1 MTVTFRVLL
10 ALVLATSLAHAVE
23 TPLGPDIRAVPGEQ
37 PTPWLRYQDPAAT
50 SVVVAGSWDQWSN
63 RYPMTQAD
71 GVWTLD
77 TRTLG
82 ATYGLYKFKFIPNG
96 DWEKGDNRPLY
107 INGEGLLERPSD
119 LIFNATIDG
128 RDEVTV
134 SFRRGVPASAQPRA
148 RLVPDA
154 AIRESRLSSPR
165 EAGSRQGYFISGGL
179 ITFVMEEAAYGLT
192 LTPAERVAVAGN
204 FTGWDGGGGNGRWL
218 LRDDNDDGL
227 WEMTTQLPALRPP
240 ARNAS
245 RSDADG
251 PAGERDLLFKFV
263 VGGPAPGGA
272 GGNRWLAPP
281 QGALNATPD
290 GKGNVNLRID
300 PASAG
305 STTLRVF
312 TEQALDLSKNYVV
325 VVEGLGERPLWAPVT
340 PGKVLDQFVSDKPL
354 GAILDRAQGATTYRL
369 FAPRARSVHLCLFS
383 TPAYEEQKPEY
394 RRLEPAER
402 YPMWKDEQDGVW
414 EVSLLGL
421 DVGRYYSFNVDGPT
435 GNGEGFNG
443 LAQVGDPYARA
454 AAHAHNNT
462 IVVDPDETNRWFGGW
477 TDSEYSTVSPQD
489 LVIYE
494 MHVRD
499 MTIHPSSGVAPNL
512 GGTYEGLLATAGTG
526 TGLDHLKE
534 LGVTTLEIMPLAEFS
549 NGENEYN
556 WGYAPVFYFA
566 PEASYARDPLR
577 GSQFFEFKGLVNELH
592 RQGFGVVLDVVFNHV
607 GGPNIFS
614 LIDKKY
620 FFRLN
625 PDYSFSSFSGCGNDL
640 RTEAPMMRRLIV
652 DNILY
657 WMKEFHVD
665 GFRFDL
671 CELVDLDTMMAVR
684 DAARAVNTNV
694 VLISEPWSFRGEN
707 KQQLK
712 GTGWSAWNNDFR
724 YAAKDFVSGR
734 RNREWLQKNIAGS
747 VDTWASDPLQPVN
760 YLESH
765 DDMALADE
773 LCTRPDRDGRSLQE
787 LDVAANRLAATILF
801 TALGIPMISEGQE
814 FIRSKRGLHNT
825 FDKGDDVNAL
835 RWTDRDRP
843 LAAQALA
850 YYGGL
855 IRLRRSPQGAAFR
868 VAAKPPASYCQWI
881 LPPDGQTLGY
891 VINPAR
897 NHEGNGFIVLLNAS
911 GATAEFSFA
920 LPAGRWRLIGNGEQ
934 VNPEGLPDA
943 PVVEGPQAQF
953 TVQVP
958 GPGAY
963 IFMDGF

>member
-1 MTVTFRVLL
+1 MTRMLKL
-10 ALVLATSLAHAVE
+10 ALVLLLAAVGVLAGE
-23 TPLGPDIRAVPGEQ
+23 PALRPDIRVVPGET

-50 SVVVAGSWDQWSN
+50 SVVVAGSWDLWSN
-63 RYPMTQAD
+63 RFPMAQAD
-71 GVWTLD
+71 GAWQLD
-77 TRTLG
+77 TRTLR
-82 ATYGLYKFKFIPNG
+82 ATFGLYEFKFIVNG
-96 DWEKGDNRPLY
+96 DWEKGDNRPIYL
-107 INGEGLLERPSD
+107 NGEGLLERPSD
-119 LIFNATIDG
+119 LVFSATIDG

-134 SFRRGVPASAQPRA
+134 SFRRGVPANAQPKA

-154 AIRESRLSSPR
+154 AIRESRLSSAR
-165 EAGSRQGYFISGGL
+165 EGGSRQGYFINGGL
-179 ITFVMEEAAYGLT
+179 ITFVFDEAAYGLAIPPT
-192 LTPAERVAVAGN
+192 ERVAVAGN
-204 FTGWDGGGGNGRWL
+204 FTGWDGNGGSGRWL
-218 LRDDNDDGL
+218 LRDENDDGQ
-227 WEMTTQLPALRPP
+227 WEMTTQLPSLRPP
-240 ARNAS
+240 A
-245 RSDADG
+245 
-251 PAGERDLLFKFV
+251 GEKDLLFKFV
-263 VGGPAPGGA
+263 IA
-272 GGNRWLAPP
+272 GSRWLAPP
-281 QGALNATPD
+281 QGALNAVSD
-290 GKGNVNLRID
+290 GKGNVNLKID

-305 STTLRVF
+305 SQSLKVF
-312 TEQALDLSKNYVV
+312 TTQPLDFSQNYVV
-325 VVEGLGERPLWAPVT
+325 VIDGLGERPVWSPLT
-340 PGKVLDQFVSDKPL
+340 PGRVLDQLSSDKPL

-369 FAPRARSVHLCLFS
+369 FAPRAKSVHLCLYKS
-383 TPAYEEQKPEY
+383 PPYEAQKPEHKK
-394 RRLEPAER
+394 LEPAER
-402 YPMWKDEQDGVW
+402 YPMWKDEADGAW

-421 DVGRYYSFNVDGPT
+421 DVGKYYSFNVDGPS

-443 LAQVGDPYARA
+443 LAQVGDPYALA

-462 IVVDPDETNRWFGGW
+462 IVIDPEETNRWWGGW
-477 TDSEYSTVSPQD
+477 SDSEYSTRPPQD

-499 MTIHPSSGVAPNL
+499 LTMHPSSGVAPNL
-512 GGTYEGLLATAGTG
+512 AGKYEGLLATAGTG
-526 TGLDHLKE
+526 AGLDHLKN
-534 LGVTTLEIMPLAEFS
+534 LGVTTLELLPTAEFS
-549 NGENEYN
+549 NGESDYN

-577 GSQFFEFKGLVNELH
+577 GSQFFEFKRLVNELH
-592 RQGFGVVLDVVFNHV
+592 RHGFGVILDVVFNHV

-625 PDYSFSSFSGCGNDL
+625 PDYTFSNFSGCGNDV

-707 KQQLK
+707 KHQLK
-712 GTGWSAWNNDFR
+712 GTRWSAWNNDFR
-724 YAAKDFVSGR
+724 YAAKDFASGR
-734 RNREWLQKNIAGS
+734 RNRDWLQKNIAGS

-801 TALGIPMISEGQE
+801 TSLGIPMISEGQE

-825 FDKGDDVNAL
+825 FDKGDDVNAI

-843 LAAQALA
+843 LAKKALA
-850 YYGGL
+850 YYQGL
-855 IRLRRSPQGAAFR
+855 IQLRRSPQGAAFR
-868 VAAKPPASYCQWI
+868 VARRPPASYLQWI
-881 LPPDGQTLGY
+881 TPPNEQALGY
-891 VINPAR
+891 VVNSPRI
-897 NHEGNGFIVLLNAS
+897 HEGNGFIVLLNA
-911 GATAEFSFA
+911 GGGTAEFSFA
-920 LPAGRWRLIGNGEQ
+920 LPAGRWRLVGNGQ
-934 VNPEGLPDA
+934 QINPEGLPDT
-943 PVVEGPQAQF
+943 PVTEGPQARF
-953 TVQVP
+953 NVKVP